1 MKRTFFE
8 DLPARKNPPYQ
19 PGSPT
24 SPAQGPKGGSDDEA
38 SAKRVRQ
45 AVYDIRYRA
54 KQDEVELEVAFNS
67 YIGNASMTPV
77 EKKAVREKLF
87 GESFDM
93 TEDENRKYSVRVHDK
108 AAGKTYYRKADR
120 KTITKLRGTKNISS
134 VEMSTY
140 KTPTEDEGEDKPKK
154 GKEKVTIQ
162 KEANDGN
169 LANNYPPYDKVTR
182 GDVIAGATG
191 NDEMGGKNKK
201 KKKTAKEEWE
211 SILADPILRLVSDE
225 ELEATIYD
233 VFEEIEQEGFLTE
246 ALEFIDSDQFLSEER
261 DAGAIAKSRLQRKRM
276 DATAD
281 GPQSGGAA
289 KRFVAKKAKQ
299 AVKAGADRVGSA
311 VKKVGSA
318 VKSAGSVAAAKAKAG
333 VKAVGKKA
341 VQTAG
346 KVAGEF
352 SAAKAKQKAKA
363 MSRPETPKAASTD
376 TSKSGTTA
384 GSAAAKSDS
393 SSSSSDSGSSS
404 GGSSSGGEK
413 KKGFLRR
420 LGGAMKRGLKRAA
433 GKTLRGISTASDK
446 GAKRL
451 GEETA
456 PKVRVKS
463 ESYDWRTGFFENLSD
478 NLDPEDE
485 QKINLKKGIKNK
497 ITINPQMEE
506 TKVDLDKRI
515 EEVKLKAQINQI
527 ESKVVID
534 PLKEAVDK
542 AIAARVKEMMP
553 QKEESDIAASFN
565 HRVAQ
570 LKGINEEDYDRMKDK
585 RLERG
590 GMGGNTR
597 TPAKASNAALGIKP
611 GKTAVQKELEKKH
624 GKGASAMD
632 IVKSEI
638 RSKYGKGSVK

>member
-19 PGSPT
+19 PGSPN

-140 KTPTEDEGEDKPKK
+140 KTPADDEGDDNSKK
-154 GKEKVTIQ
+154 GKEKVTTQ

-211 SILADPILRLVSDE
+211 SILADPILRIVSDE

-246 ALEFIDSDQFLSEER
+246 TLEFIDSDQFLAEER
-261 DAGAIAKSRLQRKRM
+261 DAGAIAKGRLERKRM
-276 DATAD
+276 GATAD
-281 GPQSGGAA
+281 GPQAGGAA

-318 VKSAGSVAAAKAKAG
+318 VKKAGSVAAAKAKSG
-333 VKAVGKKA
+333 VKAVGKK
-341 VQTAG
+341 VVSTAG

-352 SAAKAKQKAKA
+352 SAAKEKQKAKA

-420 LGGAMKRGLKRAA
+420 LGGAMKRGLKKAA
-433 GKTLRGISTASDK
+433 GKTLRGISTVTDK
-446 GAKRL
+446 GAKKM

-456 PKVRVKS
+456 LKVRVKS

-485 QKINLKKGIKNK
+485 EKINLKKGIKNK

-506 TKVDLDKRI
+506 TKADLDKRI
-515 EEVKLKAQINQI
+515 EEVKLKAEINQI

-542 AIAARVKEMMP
+542 AVAARLKELMP
-553 QKEESDIAASFN
+553 QKEESDISASFN

-570 LKGINEEDYDRMKDK
+570 LKGINEEDYDRLKDQ
-585 RLERG
+585 RMERG
-590 GMGGNTR
+590 GLGGNTR
-597 TPAKASNAALGIKP
+597 AAKNVPSATSKKKYDGMS
-611 GKTAVQKELEKKH
+611 AV
-624 GKGASAMD
+624 D
-632 IVKSEI
+632 IVKQQI
-638 RSKYGKGSVK
+638 RSKYGKDSVK

>member
-19 PGSPT
+19 PGSPN

-77 EKKAVREKLF
+77 EKKSVREKLF

-93 TEDENRKYSVRVHDK
+93 TEDEDRKYSVRVHDK

-140 KTPTEDEGEDKPKK
+140 KTPADDEGDDNSKK
-154 GKEKVTIQ
+154 GKEKVTTQ

-191 NDEMGGKNKK
+191 KDEMGGKNKK

-211 SILADPILRLVSDE
+211 SILSDPMLRVVSDE

-246 ALEFIDSDQFLSEER
+246 TLEFIDSDQFLAEER
-261 DAGAIAKSRLQRKRM
+261 DAGAIAKGRLERKRM
-276 DATAD
+276 GATAD

-299 AVKAGADRVGSA
+299 AVKVGADRVGSA

-318 VKSAGSVAAAKAKAG
+318 VKKAGSVAAAKAKSG
-333 VKAVGKKA
+333 IKAVGKK
-341 VQTAG
+341 VVSTAG

-352 SAAKAKQKAKA
+352 SAAKEKQKAKA
-363 MSRPETPKAASTD
+363 MSRPDTSSKSEPPKAASTD
-376 TSKSGTTA
+376 TSKSGTTG

-404 GGSSSGGEK
+404 GESSSGGEK

-420 LGGAMKRGLKRAA
+420 LGGAMKRGLKKAA
-433 GKTLRGISTASDK
+433 GKTLRGISTVTDK
-446 GAKRL
+446 GAKKM

-456 PKVRVKS
+456 LKVRVKS

-485 QKINLKKGIKNK
+485 EKINLKKGIKNK

-506 TKVDLDKRI
+506 TKADLGKRI
-515 EEVKLKAQINQI
+515 EEVKLKAEINQI

-542 AIAARVKEMMP
+542 AVASRLKELMP
-553 QKEESDIAASFN
+553 QKEESDISASFN

-570 LKGINEEDYDRMKDK
+570 LKGINEGEHDRRAAVDVVKAQIRAKYSKD
-585 RLERG
+585 
-590 GMGGNTR
+590 
-597 TPAKASNAALGIKP
+597 
-611 GKTAVQKELEKKH
+611 
-624 GKGASAMD
+624 
-632 IVKSEI
+632 
-638 RSKYGKGSVK
+638 SVE

>member
-19 PGSPT
+19 PGSPN

-211 SILADPILRLVSDE
+211 SILSDPILRLVSDE

-318 VKSAGSVAAAKAKAG
+318 VKKAGSVAAAKAKSG
-333 VKAVGKKA
+333 VKAVGKK
-341 VQTAG
+341 VVSTAG

-352 SAAKAKQKAKA
+352 SAAKEKQKAKA
-363 MSRPETPKAASTD
+363 MSRPDTASKSEPPKAASTD

-384 GSAAAKSDS
+384 GSAAAKSD
-393 SSSSSDSGSSS
+393 SSSDSGSSS

-420 LGGAMKRGLKRAA
+420 LGGAMKRGLKKAA
-433 GKTLRGISTASDK
+433 GKTLRGISTVTDK
-446 GAKRL
+446 GAKKM

-456 PKVRVKS
+456 LKVRVKS

-485 QKINLKKGIKNK
+485 EKINLKKGIKNK

-515 EEVKLKAQINQI
+515 EEVKLKAEINQI

-542 AIAARVKEMMP
+542 AVAARLKELMP
-553 QKEESDIAASFN
+553 QKEESDISASFN

-570 LKGINEEDYDRMKDK
+570 LKGINEEDYDRLKDQ
-585 RLERG
+585 RMERG
-590 GMGGNTR
+590 GLGGNTR
-597 TPAKASNAALGIKP
+597 ATKNVPSATSKKKYDGMS
-611 GKTAVQKELEKKH
+611 AV
-624 GKGASAMD
+624 D
-632 IVKSEI
+632 IVKQQI
-638 RSKYGKGSVK
+638 RSKYGKDSVK

>member
-19 PGSPT
+19 PGSPN

-77 EKKAVREKLF
+77 EKKSVREKLF

-93 TEDENRKYSVRVHDK
+93 TEDEDRKYSVRVHDK

-140 KTPTEDEGEDKPKK
+140 KTPADDEGDDNSKK
-154 GKEKVTIQ
+154 GKEKVTTQ

-191 NDEMGGKNKK
+191 KDEMGGKNKK

-211 SILADPILRLVSDE
+211 SILSDPMLRVVSDE

-246 ALEFIDSDQFLSEER
+246 TLEFIDSDQFLAEER
-261 DAGAIAKSRLQRKRM
+261 DAGAIAKGRLERKRM
-276 DATAD
+276 GATAD

-299 AVKAGADRVGSA
+299 AVKVGADRVGSA

-318 VKSAGSVAAAKAKAG
+318 VKKAGSVAAAKAKSG
-333 VKAVGKKA
+333 IKAVGKK
-341 VQTAG
+341 VVSTAG

-352 SAAKAKQKAKA
+352 SAAKEKQKAKA
-363 MSRPETPKAASTD
+363 MSRPDTSSKSEPPKAASTD
-376 TSKSGTTA
+376 TSKSGTTG

-420 LGGAMKRGLKRAA
+420 LGGAMKRGLKKAA
-433 GKTLRGISTASDK
+433 GKTLRGISTVTDK
-446 GAKRL
+446 GAKKM

-456 PKVRVKS
+456 LKVRVKS

-485 QKINLKKGIKNK
+485 EKINLKKGIKNK

-506 TKVDLDKRI
+506 TKADLGKRI
-515 EEVKLKAQINQI
+515 EEVKLKAEINQI

-542 AIAARVKEMMP
+542 AVASRLKELMP
-553 QKEESDIAASFN
+553 QKEESDISASFN

-570 LKGINEEDYDRMKDK
+570 LKGINEGEHDRRAAVDVVKAQIRAKYSKD
-585 RLERG
+585 
-590 GMGGNTR
+590 
-597 TPAKASNAALGIKP
+597 
-611 GKTAVQKELEKKH
+611 
-624 GKGASAMD
+624 
-632 IVKSEI
+632 
-638 RSKYGKGSVK
+638 SVE

>member
-19 PGSPT
+19 PGSPN

-77 EKKAVREKLF
+77 EKKSVREKLF

-93 TEDENRKYSVRVHDK
+93 TEDEDRKYSVRVHDK

-140 KTPTEDEGEDKPKK
+140 KTPADDEGDDNSKK
-154 GKEKVTIQ
+154 GKEKVTTQ

-191 NDEMGGKNKK
+191 KDEMGGKNKK

-211 SILADPILRLVSDE
+211 SILSDPMLRVVSDE

-246 ALEFIDSDQFLSEER
+246 TLEFIDSDQFLAEER
-261 DAGAIAKSRLQRKRM
+261 DAGAIAKGRLERKRM
-276 DATAD
+276 GATAD

-299 AVKAGADRVGSA
+299 AVKVGADRVGSA

-318 VKSAGSVAAAKAKAG
+318 VKKAGSVAAAKAKSG
-333 VKAVGKKA
+333 IKAVGKK
-341 VQTAG
+341 VVSTAG

-352 SAAKAKQKAKA
+352 SAAKEKQKAKA
-363 MSRPETPKAASTD
+363 MSRPDTSSKSEPPKAASTD
-376 TSKSGTTA
+376 TSKSGTTG

-420 LGGAMKRGLKRAA
+420 LGGAMKRGLKKAA
-433 GKTLRGISTASDK
+433 GKTLRGISTVTDK
-446 GAKRL
+446 GAKKM

-456 PKVRVKS
+456 LKVRVKS

-485 QKINLKKGIKNK
+485 EKINLKKGIKNK
-497 ITINPQMEE
+497 VTINPQMEE
-506 TKVDLDKRI
+506 TKADLGKRI
-515 EEVKLKAQINQI
+515 EEVKLKAEINQI

-542 AIAARVKEMMP
+542 AVASRLKELMP
-553 QKEESDIAASFN
+553 QKEESDISASFN

-570 LKGINEEDYDRMKDK
+570 LKGINEGEHDRRAAVDVVKAQIRAKYSKD
-585 RLERG
+585 
-590 GMGGNTR
+590 
-597 TPAKASNAALGIKP
+597 
-611 GKTAVQKELEKKH
+611 
-624 GKGASAMD
+624 
-632 IVKSEI
+632 
-638 RSKYGKGSVK
+638 SVE

>member
-19 PGSPT
+19 PGSPN

-87 GESFDM
+87 GESFNM

-211 SILADPILRLVSDE
+211 SILSDPILRLVSDE

-420 LGGAMKRGLKRAA
+420 LGGAMKRGLKKAA
-433 GKTLRGISTASDK
+433 GKTLRGISTVTDK
-446 GAKRL
+446 GAKKM
-451 GEETA
+451 GEETTL
-456 PKVRVKS
+456 KVRVKS

>member
-19 PGSPT
+19 PGSPN
-24 SPAQGPKGGSDDEA
+24 SPAQGPKGGSNDEA

-140 KTPTEDEGEDKPKK
+140 KTPADDEGDDNSKK
-154 GKEKVTIQ
+154 GKEKVTTQ

-211 SILADPILRLVSDE
+211 SILADPILRIVSDE

-246 ALEFIDSDQFLSEER
+246 TLEFIDSDQFLSEER
-261 DAGAIAKSRLQRKRM
+261 DAGAIAKGRLERKRM
-276 DATAD
+276 GATAD

-318 VKSAGSVAAAKAKAG
+318 VKKAGSVAAAKAKAG
-333 VKAVGKKA
+333 ASAVKKGAKAVGKSAIGAASKA
-341 VQTAG
+341 AG
-346 KVAGEF
+346 HAVGSYQGARDKAR
-352 SAAKAKQKAKA
+352 AAASK
-363 MSRPETPKAASTD
+363 PEPPKAASTD

-413 KKGFLRR
+413 KKSFLRR
-420 LGGAMKRGLKRAA
+420 LGGAMKRGLKKAA
-433 GKTLRGISTASDK
+433 GKTLRGISTVTDK
-446 GAKRL
+446 GAKKM
-451 GEETA
+451 GEETTL
-456 PKVRVKS
+456 KVRVKS

-485 QKINLKKGIKNK
+485 EKINLKKGIKNK

-506 TKVDLDKRI
+506 TKADLDKRI
-515 EEVKLKAQINQI
+515 EEVKLKAEINQI

-542 AIAARVKEMMP
+542 AVAARLKELMP
-553 QKEESDIAASFN
+553 QKEESDISASFN

-570 LKGINEEDYDRMKDK
+570 LKGINEEDYDRLKDQ
-585 RLERG
+585 RMERG
-590 GMGGNTR
+590 GLGGNTR
-597 TPAKASNAALGIKP
+597 AAKNVPSATSKKKYDGMS
-611 GKTAVQKELEKKH
+611 AV
-624 GKGASAMD
+624 D
-632 IVKSEI
+632 IVKQQI
-638 RSKYGKGSVK
+638 RSKYGKDSVK

>member
-19 PGSPT
+19 PGSPN

-77 EKKAVREKLF
+77 EKKSVREKLF

-93 TEDENRKYSVRVHDK
+93 TEDEDRKYSVRVHDK

-140 KTPTEDEGEDKPKK
+140 KTPADDEGDDNSKK
-154 GKEKVTIQ
+154 GKEKVTTQ

-191 NDEMGGKNKK
+191 KDEMGGKNKK

-211 SILADPILRLVSDE
+211 SILSDPMLRVVSDE

-246 ALEFIDSDQFLSEER
+246 TLEFIDSDQFLAEER
-261 DAGAIAKSRLQRKRM
+261 DAGAIAKGRLERKRM
-276 DATAD
+276 GATAD

-299 AVKAGADRVGSA
+299 AVKVGADRVGSA

-318 VKSAGSVAAAKAKAG
+318 VKKAGSVAAAKAKSG
-333 VKAVGKKA
+333 VKAVGKK
-341 VQTAG
+341 VVSTAG

-352 SAAKAKQKAKA
+352 SAAKEKQKAKA
-363 MSRPETPKAASTD
+363 MSRPDTSSKSEPPKAASTD

-404 GGSSSGGEK
+404 GESSSGGEK

-420 LGGAMKRGLKRAA
+420 LGGAMKRGLKKAA
-433 GKTLRGISTASDK
+433 GKTLRGISTVTDK
-446 GAKRL
+446 GAKKM

-456 PKVRVKS
+456 LKVRVKS

-485 QKINLKKGIKNK
+485 EKINLKKGIKNK

-506 TKVDLDKRI
+506 TKADLGKRI
-515 EEVKLKAQINQI
+515 EEVKLKAEINQI

-542 AIAARVKEMMP
+542 AVASRLKELMP
-553 QKEESDIAASFN
+553 QKEESDISASFN

-570 LKGINEEDYDRMKDK
+570 LKGINEGEHDRRAAVDVVKAQIRAKYSKD
-585 RLERG
+585 
-590 GMGGNTR
+590 
-597 TPAKASNAALGIKP
+597 
-611 GKTAVQKELEKKH
+611 
-624 GKGASAMD
+624 
-632 IVKSEI
+632 
-638 RSKYGKGSVK
+638 SVE

>member
-19 PGSPT
+19 PGSPN

-211 SILADPILRLVSDE
+211 SILSDPILRLVSDE

-246 ALEFIDSDQFLSEER
+246 TLEFIDSDQFLAEER
-261 DAGAIAKSRLQRKRM
+261 DAGAIAKGRLERKRM
-276 DATAD
+276 GATAD
-281 GPQSGGAA
+281 GPQAGGAA

-318 VKSAGSVAAAKAKAG
+318 VKKAGSVAAAKAKSG
-333 VKAVGKKA
+333 VKAVGKK
-341 VQTAG
+341 VVSTAG

-352 SAAKAKQKAKA
+352 SAAKEKQKAKA
-363 MSRPETPKAASTD
+363 MSRPDTASKSEPPKAASTD

-384 GSAAAKSDS
+384 GSAAAKSD
-393 SSSSSDSGSSS
+393 SSSDSGSSS

-420 LGGAMKRGLKRAA
+420 LGGAMKRGLKKAA
-433 GKTLRGISTASDK
+433 GKTLRGISTVTDK
-446 GAKRL
+446 GAKKM

-456 PKVRVKS
+456 LKVRVKS

-485 QKINLKKGIKNK
+485 EKINLKKGIKNK

-515 EEVKLKAQINQI
+515 EEVKLKAEINQI

-542 AIAARVKEMMP
+542 AVAARLKELMP
-553 QKEESDIAASFN
+553 QKEESDISASFN

-570 LKGINEEDYDRMKDK
+570 LKGINEEDYDRLKDQ
-585 RLERG
+585 RMERG
-590 GMGGNTR
+590 GLGGNTR
-597 TPAKASNAALGIKP
+597 ATKNVPSATSKKKYDGMS
-611 GKTAVQKELEKKH
+611 AV
-624 GKGASAMD
+624 D
-632 IVKSEI
+632 IVKQQI
-638 RSKYGKGSVK
+638 RSKYGKDSVK

>member
-19 PGSPT
+19 PGSPN

-77 EKKAVREKLF
+77 EKKSVREKLF

-140 KTPTEDEGEDKPKK
+140 KTPADDEGDDNSKK
-154 GKEKVTIQ
+154 GKEKVTTQ

-191 NDEMGGKNKK
+191 KDEMGGKNKK

-211 SILADPILRLVSDE
+211 SILSDPMLRVVSDE

-246 ALEFIDSDQFLSEER
+246 TLEFIDSDQFLAEER
-261 DAGAIAKSRLQRKRM
+261 DAGAIAKGRLERKRM
-276 DATAD
+276 GATAD

-299 AVKAGADRVGSA
+299 AVKVGADRVGSA

-318 VKSAGSVAAAKAKAG
+318 VKKAGSVAAAKAKSG
-333 VKAVGKKA
+333 IKAVGKK
-341 VQTAG
+341 VVSTAG

-352 SAAKAKQKAKA
+352 SAAKEKQKAKA
-363 MSRPETPKAASTD
+363 MSRPDTSSKSEPPKAASTD
-376 TSKSGTTA
+376 TSKSGTTG

-420 LGGAMKRGLKRAA
+420 LGGAMKRGLKKAA
-433 GKTLRGISTASDK
+433 GKTLRGISTVTDK
-446 GAKRL
+446 GAKKM

-456 PKVRVKS
+456 LKVRVKS

-485 QKINLKKGIKNK
+485 EKINLKKGIKNK

-506 TKVDLDKRI
+506 TKADLGKRI
-515 EEVKLKAQINQI
+515 EEVKLKAEINQI

-542 AIAARVKEMMP
+542 AVASRLKELMP
-553 QKEESDIAASFN
+553 QKEESDISASFN

-570 LKGINEEDYDRMKDK
+570 LKGINEGEHDRRAAVDVVKAQIRAKYSKD
-585 RLERG
+585 
-590 GMGGNTR
+590 
-597 TPAKASNAALGIKP
+597 
-611 GKTAVQKELEKKH
+611 
-624 GKGASAMD
+624 
-632 IVKSEI
+632 
-638 RSKYGKGSVK
+638 SVE

>member
-19 PGSPT
+19 PGSPN

-87 GESFDM
+87 GESFNM

-246 ALEFIDSDQFLSEER
+246 TLEFIDSDQFLAEER
-261 DAGAIAKSRLQRKRM
+261 DAGAIAKGRLERKRM
-276 DATAD
+276 GATAD
-281 GPQSGGAA
+281 GPQAGGAA

-318 VKSAGSVAAAKAKAG
+318 VKKAGSVAAAKAKAG
-333 VKAVGKKA
+333 VKAVGKKT

-363 MSRPETPKAASTD
+363 MSRPDTASKSEPPKAASTD

-404 GGSSSGGEK
+404 GGEK

-420 LGGAMKRGLKRAA
+420 LGGAMKRGLKKAA
-433 GKTLRGISTASDK
+433 GKTLRGISTVTDK
-446 GAKRL
+446 GAKKM
-451 GEETA
+451 GEETTL
-456 PKVRVKS
+456 KVRVKS

-485 QKINLKKGIKNK
+485 EKINLKKGIKNK
-497 ITINPQMEE
+497 VTINPQMEE
-506 TKVDLDKRI
+506 TKADLGKRI
-515 EEVKLKAQINQI
+515 EEVKLKAEINQI

-542 AIAARVKEMMP
+542 AVASRLKELMP
-553 QKEESDIAASFN
+553 QKEESDISASFN

-570 LKGINEEDYDRMKDK
+570 LKGINEEDYDR
-585 RLERG
+585 R
-590 GMGGNTR
+590 
-597 TPAKASNAALGIKP
+597 AA
-611 GKTAVQKELEKKH
+611 V
-624 GKGASAMD
+624 D
-632 IVKSEI
+632 IVKAQI
-638 RSKYGKGSVK
+638 RAKQGKDSVK

>member
-19 PGSPT
+19 PGSPN

-77 EKKAVREKLF
+77 EKKSVREKLF

-140 KTPTEDEGEDKPKK
+140 KTPADDEGDDNSKK
-154 GKEKVTIQ
+154 GKEKVTTQ

-191 NDEMGGKNKK
+191 KDEMGGKNKK

-211 SILADPILRLVSDE
+211 SILSDPMLRVVSDE

-246 ALEFIDSDQFLSEER
+246 TLEFIDSDQFLAEER
-261 DAGAIAKSRLQRKRM
+261 DAGAIAKGRLERKRM
-276 DATAD
+276 GATAD
-281 GPQSGGAA
+281 GPQAGGAA

-299 AVKAGADRVGSA
+299 AVKVGADRVGSA

-318 VKSAGSVAAAKAKAG
+318 VKKAGSVAAAKAKSG
-333 VKAVGKKA
+333 VKAVGKK
-341 VQTAG
+341 VVSTAG

-352 SAAKAKQKAKA
+352 SAAKEKQKAKA
-363 MSRPETPKAASTD
+363 MSRPDTASKSEPPKAASTD

-404 GGSSSGGEK
+404 GGEK

-420 LGGAMKRGLKRAA
+420 LGGAMKRGLKKAA
-433 GKTLRGISTASDK
+433 GKTLRGISTVTDK
-446 GAKRL
+446 GAKKM

-456 PKVRVKS
+456 LKVRVKS

-485 QKINLKKGIKNK
+485 EKINLKKGIKNK
-497 ITINPQMEE
+497 VTINPQMEE
-506 TKVDLDKRI
+506 TKADLGKRI
-515 EEVKLKAQINQI
+515 EEVKLKAEINQI

-542 AIAARVKEMMP
+542 AVAARLKELMP
-553 QKEESDIAASFN
+553 QKEESDISASFN

-570 LKGINEEDYDRMKDK
+570 LKGINEEDYDSQRSAVDVVKAQIRAKHEKD
-585 RLERG
+585 
-590 GMGGNTR
+590 
-597 TPAKASNAALGIKP
+597 
-611 GKTAVQKELEKKH
+611 
-624 GKGASAMD
+624 
-632 IVKSEI
+632 
-638 RSKYGKGSVK
+638 SVK

>member
-19 PGSPT
+19 PGSPN

-77 EKKAVREKLF
+77 EKKSVREKLF

-140 KTPTEDEGEDKPKK
+140 KTPADDEGDDNSKK
-154 GKEKVTIQ
+154 GKEKVTTQ

-191 NDEMGGKNKK
+191 KDEMGGKNKK

-211 SILADPILRLVSDE
+211 SILSDPMLRVVSDE

-246 ALEFIDSDQFLSEER
+246 TLEFIDSDQFLAEER
-261 DAGAIAKSRLQRKRM
+261 DAGAIAKGRLERKRM
-276 DATAD
+276 GATAD

-299 AVKAGADRVGSA
+299 AVKVGADRVGSA

-318 VKSAGSVAAAKAKAG
+318 VKKAGSVAAAKAKSG
-333 VKAVGKKA
+333 IKAVGKK
-341 VQTAG
+341 VVSTAG

-352 SAAKAKQKAKA
+352 SAAKEKQKAKA
-363 MSRPETPKAASTD
+363 MSRPDTSSKSEPPKAASTD
-376 TSKSGTTA
+376 TSKSGTTG

-404 GGSSSGGEK
+404 GESSSGGEK

-420 LGGAMKRGLKRAA
+420 LGGAMKRGLKKAA
-433 GKTLRGISTASDK
+433 GKTLRGISTVTDK
-446 GAKRL
+446 GAKKM

-456 PKVRVKS
+456 LKVRVKS

-485 QKINLKKGIKNK
+485 EKINLKKGIKNK

-506 TKVDLDKRI
+506 TKADLGKRI
-515 EEVKLKAQINQI
+515 EEVKLKAEINQI

-542 AIAARVKEMMP
+542 AVASRLKELMP
-553 QKEESDIAASFN
+553 QKEESDISASFN

-570 LKGINEEDYDRMKDK
+570 LKGINEGEHDRRAAVDVVKAQIRAKYSKD
-585 RLERG
+585 
-590 GMGGNTR
+590 
-597 TPAKASNAALGIKP
+597 
-611 GKTAVQKELEKKH
+611 
-624 GKGASAMD
+624 
-632 IVKSEI
+632 
-638 RSKYGKGSVK
+638 SVE

>member
-1 MKRTFFE
+1 
-8 DLPARKNPPYQ
+8 
-19 PGSPT
+19 
-24 SPAQGPKGGSDDEA
+24 
-38 SAKRVRQ
+38 
-45 AVYDIRYRA
+45 
-54 KQDEVELEVAFNS
+54 
-67 YIGNASMTPV
+67 
-77 EKKAVREKLF
+77 
-87 GESFDM
+87 
-93 TEDENRKYSVRVHDK
+93 
-108 AAGKTYYRKADR
+108 
-120 KTITKLRGTKNISS
+120 
-134 VEMSTY
+134 MSTY

-211 SILADPILRLVSDE
+211 SILSDPILRLVSDE

-246 ALEFIDSDQFLSEER
+246 TLEFIDSDQFLAEER
-261 DAGAIAKSRLQRKRM
+261 DAGAIAKGRLERKRM
-276 DATAD
+276 GATAD
-281 GPQSGGAA
+281 GPQAGGAA

-318 VKSAGSVAAAKAKAG
+318 VKKAGSVAAAKAKSG
-333 VKAVGKKA
+333 VKAVGKK
-341 VQTAG
+341 VVSTAG

-352 SAAKAKQKAKA
+352 SAAKEKQKAKA
-363 MSRPETPKAASTD
+363 MSRPDTASKSEPPKAASTD

-384 GSAAAKSDS
+384 GSAAAKSD
-393 SSSSSDSGSSS
+393 SSSDSGSSS

-420 LGGAMKRGLKRAA
+420 LGGAMKRGLKKAA
-433 GKTLRGISTASDK
+433 GKTLRGISTVTDK
-446 GAKRL
+446 GAKKM

-456 PKVRVKS
+456 LKVRVKS

-485 QKINLKKGIKNK
+485 EKINLKKGIKNK

-515 EEVKLKAQINQI
+515 EEVKLKAEINQI

-542 AIAARVKEMMP
+542 AVAARLKELMP
-553 QKEESDIAASFN
+553 QKEESDISASFN

-570 LKGINEEDYDRMKDK
+570 LKGINEEDYDRLKDQ
-585 RLERG
+585 RMERG
-590 GMGGNTR
+590 GLGGNTR
-597 TPAKASNAALGIKP
+597 ATKNVPSATSKKKYDGMS
-611 GKTAVQKELEKKH
+611 AV
-624 GKGASAMD
+624 D
-632 IVKSEI
+632 IVKQQI
-638 RSKYGKGSVK
+638 RSKYGKDSVK

>member
-1 MKRTFFE
+1 LKTMKRTFFE

-19 PGSPT
+19 PGSPN

-77 EKKAVREKLF
+77 EKKSVREKLF

-140 KTPTEDEGEDKPKK
+140 KTPADDEGDDNSKK
-154 GKEKVTIQ
+154 GKEKVTTQ

-191 NDEMGGKNKK
+191 KDEMGGKNKK

-211 SILADPILRLVSDE
+211 SILSDPMLRVVSDE

-246 ALEFIDSDQFLSEER
+246 TLEFIDSDQFLAEER
-261 DAGAIAKSRLQRKRM
+261 DAGAIAKGRLERKRM
-276 DATAD
+276 GATAD

-299 AVKAGADRVGSA
+299 AVKVGADRVGSA

-318 VKSAGSVAAAKAKAG
+318 VKKAGSVAAAKAKSG
-333 VKAVGKKA
+333 IKAVGKK
-341 VQTAG
+341 VVSTAG

-352 SAAKAKQKAKA
+352 SAAKEKQKAKA
-363 MSRPETPKAASTD
+363 MSRPDTSSKSEPPKAASTD
-376 TSKSGTTA
+376 TSKSGTTG

-420 LGGAMKRGLKRAA
+420 LGGAMKRGLKKAA
-433 GKTLRGISTASDK
+433 GKTLRGISTVTDK
-446 GAKRL
+446 GAKKM

-456 PKVRVKS
+456 LKVRVKS

-485 QKINLKKGIKNK
+485 EKINLKKGIKNK
-497 ITINPQMEE
+497 VTINPQMEE
-506 TKVDLDKRI
+506 TKADLGKRI
-515 EEVKLKAQINQI
+515 EEVKLKAEINQI

-542 AIAARVKEMMP
+542 AVASRLKELMP
-553 QKEESDIAASFN
+553 QKEESDISASFN

-570 LKGINEEDYDRMKDK
+570 LKGINEGEHDRRAAVDVVKAQIRAKYSKD
-585 RLERG
+585 
-590 GMGGNTR
+590 
-597 TPAKASNAALGIKP
+597 
-611 GKTAVQKELEKKH
+611 
-624 GKGASAMD
+624 
-632 IVKSEI
+632 
-638 RSKYGKGSVK
+638 SVE